1 MSIAI
6 DEAIKTLSDSANSG
20 MTTFNEK
27 YKQAQLLGI
36 EALNEVKRL
45 RSYKAFH
52 VVKLLLGET
61 EDCERREIK

>member
-1 MSIAI
+1 MTIAI

-36 EALNEVKRL
+36 EALKREQHRRKYDIHL
-45 RSYKAFH
+45 PRE
-52 VVKLLLGET
+52 LLPGET
-61 EDCERREIK
+61 RSI

>member
-1 MSIAI
+1 MTIAI

-36 EALNEVKRL
+36 EALKRAQHRRKYDIHL
-45 RSYKAFH
+45 PRE
-52 VVKLLLGET
+52 LLPGET
-61 EDCERREIK
+61 RSI

>member
-1 MSIAI
+1 MTIAI

-36 EALNEVKRL
+36 EALKREQHRRKYDIHL
-45 RSYKAFH
+45 PIE
-52 VVKLLLGET
+52 LLPGET
-61 EDCERREIK
+61 REH